1 MIFEARILGW
11 CILDAAPWESSLT
24 SLSLQL
30 VVQRMKSTYVPF
42 SVSRMIKVEN
52 GFKICFKVQR
62 HRHMLVLL
70 TLLFVHSEPGSDSK
84 ESACN
89 AGDPGSVPGLGRSPG
104 EGSDCPLQSSCL
116 EHPMDSGAWQATV
129 HGVARVEH
137 NLVPKPPPP
146 PAL

>member
-1 MIFEARILGW
+1 MVGEGVRLLMNCERCCKVEGKMIFEARILGW

-89 AGDPGSVPGLGRSPG
+89 AGDPGSIPRLGRSPG
-104 EGSDCPLQSSCL
+104 EGSS
-116 EHPMDSGAWQATV
+116 
-129 HGVARVEH
+129 
-137 NLVPKPPPP
+137 
-146 PAL
+146 